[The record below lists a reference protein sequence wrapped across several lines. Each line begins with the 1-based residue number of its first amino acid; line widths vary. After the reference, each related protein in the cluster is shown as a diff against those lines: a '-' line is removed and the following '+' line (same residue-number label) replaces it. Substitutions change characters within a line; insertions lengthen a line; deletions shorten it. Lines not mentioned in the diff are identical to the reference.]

1 MKKTLSIL
9 LSLLLVLCPLL
20 SASASKPFD
29 LEYIQN
35 SEYMKSGLVY
45 LEERDSATYLYN
57 NFSVEDVAISFAQE
71 SDEYYSYVDFDI
83 GIFDEDGVTL
93 PILRLWFT
101 LWTDEKSYDIDSLT
115 VYGHRCQYTF
125 SNLYRENFF
134 KEDEGDVRQDVVIL
148 FDFNSLQC
156 LSELMRLRALVK
168 ASTDYANTGKI
179 VFHGTED
186 LTYVLDDHFW
196 NIFDVY
202 LDLYLSS
209 NGSVNLGDYE
219 GTPMEMAPLS

>member
-1 MKKTLSIL
+1 MKKAFSIL
-9 LSLLLVLCPLL
+9 FSLFLILCPLL
-20 SASASKPFD
+20 SASASEPFN

-35 SEYMKSGLVY
+35 SEAMKNGLVY
-45 LEERDSATYLYN
+45 LEERESATYLYN
-57 NFSVEDVAISFAQE
+57 NFDVEDVAISFAQE

-101 LWTDEKSYDIDSLT
+101 LWTDEKAYDIDSLT
-115 VYGHRCQYTF
+115 IYGHRCQYTF
-125 SNLYRENFF
+125 SDLYRENFF
-134 KEDEGDVRQDVVIL
+134 KEDKGDVRQDLVIL

-168 ASTDYANTGKI
+168 ASSDYAETGKI

-186 LTYVLDDHFW
+186 LVYVLDDHFW
-196 NIFDVY
+196 TIFDLY

-209 NGSVNLGDYE
+209 NASVSLGDYE
-219 GTPMEMAPLS
+219 GTPMEMTPLT